1 MKAAPAFD
9 REHVAQFE
17 RNLDYAKQ
25 FLLDVLRDPA
35 IFAAIPDGAVI
46 VPYPV
51 AAGRGKRK

>member
-17 RNLDYAKQ
+17 RNLDYAKK
-25 FLLDVLRDPA
+25 FLLDVLEDPA
-35 IFAAIPDGAVI
+35 IFDAIPDGAVI

-51 AAGRGKRK
+51 AATKRKK